1 MGAYNRKD
9 RISWG
14 ANPTGS
20 VSIHEQGEKSQ
31 VESEVRLF
39 DVHSMTK
46 MAVCVAMLC
55 ISAYISFQVPFASA
69 YITILTMTMN
79 LTGFLLTPRQTFL
92 VILLYIALGVAGL
105 PVLGGGEAGP
115 GVIFGPRGGFYIGFL
130 VAYPLVSLWKG
141 AEVSFRRYAWT
152 AVLVSIPI
160 TYIGGVLS
168 VMAFAQLTLVQAV
181 MVAALPFIPGD
192 IVKAV
197 AAAWLGARL
206 NRILG
211 Q

>member
-1 MGAYNRKD
+1 MEHSG
-9 RISWG
+9 
-14 ANPTGS
+14 
-20 VSIHEQGEKSQ
+20 
-31 VESEVRLF
+31 VRLF
-39 DVHSMTK
+39 DVHNMTK
-46 MAVCVAMLC
+46 MAVCVALIC
-55 ISAYISFQVPFASA
+55 VSAYLSFQIPFASA
-69 YITILTMTMN
+69 YVTILTMTMN
-79 LTGFLLTPRQTFL
+79 LAAFLLTPRQTFL

-115 GVIFGPRGGFYIGFL
+115 GVIFGPRGGFYAGFL
-130 VAYPLVSLWKG
+130 VAYPLVSRLKG
-141 AEVSFRRYAWT
+141 EAVSFRRYACT

-168 VMAFAQLTLVQAV
+168 VMWFAHLTPAQAV

-197 AAAWLGARL
+197 AAAWLGVRL
-206 NRILG
+206 NRVLRDSGI

>member
-1 MGAYNRKD
+1 MQ
-9 RISWG
+9 
-14 ANPTGS
+14 P
-20 VSIHEQGEKSQ
+20 
-31 VESEVRLF
+31 EVRLF

-46 MAVCVAMLC
+46 MAVCVALLC
-55 ISAYISFQVPFASA
+55 ASAYISIQVPFATGF
-69 YITILTMTMN
+69 ITIMTLTMN
-79 LTGFLLTPRQTFL
+79 LAAFLLAPKQTFL
-92 VILLYIALGVAGL
+92 VLLLYIAMGVAGL

-115 GVIFGPRGGFYIGFL
+115 GVILGPRGGFYVAFL
-130 VAYPLVSLWKG
+130 VAYPLVSLCKG
-141 AEVSFRRYAWT
+141 EAISFRRYALA

-168 VMAFAQLTLVQAV
+168 VMWFAKLTLSQAV

-206 NRILG
+206 NRILASG
-211 Q
+211 DFQ